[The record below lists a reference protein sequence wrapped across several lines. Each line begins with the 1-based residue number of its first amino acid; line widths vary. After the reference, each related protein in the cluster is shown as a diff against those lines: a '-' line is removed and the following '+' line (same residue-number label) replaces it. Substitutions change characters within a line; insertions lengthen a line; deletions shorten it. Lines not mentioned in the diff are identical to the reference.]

1 MRMMP
6 LVPAGLRIPG
16 LRYCWSCESANRR
29 SAGDNHDRQQQG
41 GVSGP
46 YQAQPL
52 VVEDAWA
59 DQLCLIP
66 VFLGSESIRF
76 GHFRS
81 IGWLHQS
88 ARWTPFEGTFSSHF
102 LAGTNGQLDEGVQ
115 RGFKPT
121 LCQLSRHLLRGRRP
135 IYKGRLPCL
144 AHAKCLFIAH

>member
-1 MRMMP
+1 MP

-66 VFLGSESIRF
+66 VFLGSEFIRF

-81 IGWLHQS
+81 MVGSFSRPGGRHS
-88 ARWTPFEGTFSSHF
+88 KVRPFHTP
-102 LAGTNGQLDEGVQ
+102 LADTEGQLDEGVQ
-115 RGFKPT
+115 RGSKPK
-121 LCQLSRHLLRGRRP
+121 LCRLPRHLLRGRRP

-144 AHAKCLFIAH
+144 AHAKCPFIAH

>member
-52 VVEDAWA
+52 VVKDAWA

-66 VFLGSESIRF
+66 VFLGSEFIRF

-81 IGWLHQS
+81 MVGSI
-88 ARWTPFEGTFSSHF
+88 
-102 LAGTNGQLDEGVQ
+102 
-115 RGFKPT
+115 
-121 LCQLSRHLLRGRRP
+121 SRPGGRRSKVHP
-135 IYKGRLPCL
+135 FHTRSAG
-144 AHAKCLFIAH
+144 AKDQTDK